1 MRNSLLFH
9 VQYAKAFSRPE
20 REREEREERELEN
33 QSLSLSLFRA
43 PRFHLSRARV
53 CEQKRELDGRWR
65 RARKTLCAVEKCL
78 RKVDLWRTEGGRKV
92 EKGAQEL
99 NASHLVCIYA
109 GDVASAIGFGLCRS
123 KMMNGIVAL
132 HSPPMRKDAAEKN
145 GMLLRSAGC
154 IGSNIR
160 SSLFTR
166 SFKHVGAAGA
176 PALLLR
182 SSRSLLMLL
191 RRRFYLRTFSSL
203 WMGVLMDSGRARRN
217 FFRCEREIQRG
228 EDFRCKER

>member
-1 MRNSLLFH
+1 MRNSFLFH
-9 VQYAKAFSRPE
+9 AQYAKAFSHPE
-20 REREEREERELEN
+20 RERERERGERGERIREPV
-33 QSLSLSLFRA
+33 SLSLSFRA
-43 PRFHLSRARV
+43 PRFHLSRARM

-65 RARKTLCAVEKCL
+65 RARKSLCAMEKCL
-78 RKVDLWRTEGGRKV
+78 RTEGGRKV

-154 IGSNIR
+154 VGSNIR

-166 SFKHVGAAGA
+166 SFKHVGATGA
-176 PALLLR
+176 LALLLR
-182 SSRSLLMLL
+182 SNRSLLMLL

-203 WMGVLMDSGRARRN
+203 
-217 FFRCEREIQRG
+217 
-228 EDFRCKER
+228 

>member
-1 MRNSLLFH
+1 MRKLSPA
-9 VQYAKAFSRPE
+9 QRE
-20 REREEREERELEN
+20 RERGERGERIREPV
-33 QSLSLSLFRA
+33 SLSLFSRS
-43 PRFHLSRARV
+43 RFHLSRARV

-65 RARKTLCAVEKCL
+65 RAPKSLCAVEKCL

-92 EKGAQEL
+92 EKGVKEL

-154 IGSNIR
+154 VGSNIR
-160 SSLFTR
+160 SSLFKR

-182 SSRSLLMLL
+182 SNRSLLMLL

-203 WMGVLMDSGRARRN
+203 WTGALMDSGRARRN
-217 FFRCEREIQRG
+217 FFRCGEREIQRG

>member
-20 REREEREERELEN
+20 RESEREERELEN
-33 QSLSLSLFRA
+33 QSLSLSLSFRA
-43 PRFHLSRARV
+43 PCFHLSRARV

-65 RARKTLCAVEKCL
+65 RARKSICAVEKCL

-92 EKGAQEL
+92 EKGTQEL
-99 NASHLVCIYA
+99 NASHSVCIYA
-109 GDVASAIGFGLCRS
+109 RDVASAIGFGLCRS
-123 KMMNGIVAL
+123 KMINGIVAL

-154 IGSNIR
+154 VGSNIT
-160 SSLFTR
+160 SSLFTQ
-166 SFKHVGAAGA
+166 SFKHVGAAGT

-182 SSRSLLMLL
+182 SNRSLLMLL

-203 WMGVLMDSGRARRN
+203 WT
-217 FFRCEREIQRG
+217 
-228 EDFRCKER
+228 

>member
-1 MRNSLLFH
+1 M
-9 VQYAKAFSRPE
+9 
-20 REREEREERELEN
+20 
-33 QSLSLSLFRA
+33 
-43 PRFHLSRARV
+43 
-53 CEQKRELDGRWR
+53 
-65 RARKTLCAVEKCL
+65 EKCL
-78 RKVDLWRTEGGRKV
+78 RKVDLWRTKGGRKV
-92 EKGAQEL
+92 EKGVQEL

-154 IGSNIR
+154 VGYNIR

-182 SSRSLLMLL
+182 SNRSLLMLL
-191 RRRFYLRTFSSL
+191 WRRFYLRTFSSL
-203 WMGVLMDSGRARRN
+203 WTGALMDSGRARRN
-217 FFRCEREIQRG
+217 FFRCEREIHRG